1 MRYIGFVGM
10 TLLMMAFLVGV
21 FVCAGVG
28 IYRWFEPLWRRM
40 GGRAFAIGY
49 GVLVVLVLGVFVA
62 GRTPGNPI
70 PAVIHK
76 IDHYAMGFL
85 VYGVLFVDVVSAVLF
100 LLGKLNLC
108 PNTVSIVSGRVAV
121 VLFLVVCTYGCLHAW
136 DLQTKRYEVQ
146 LVQSG
151 EATEEF
157 KIVLITDLHLGYVMD
172 AKRLE
177 EIVARVN
184 EESPDLVCV
193 AGDIFDG
200 DYTAVQEPEEI
211 RNLFNSIEA
220 TYGVYACL
228 GNHDAGGTYNQMID
242 FLAGTQIHLL
252 RDEATVI
259 AEKLVLVGRR
269 DSSPIGGH
277 GDERSAVDALIDG
290 AELPVVV
297 MDHQPGNIGEYDEK
311 TDLILCGHTHQG
323 QIVPFN
329 LITGALFDVDYGYYR
344 ASENS
349 PQVIVTSGAGTWGPP
364 QRIGTDCEVVSISL
378 MLP

>member
-1 MRYIGFVGM
+1 
-10 TLLMMAFLVGV
+10 MAALLVGV
-21 FVCAGVG
+21 FVCAGFG
-28 IYRWFEPLWRRM
+28 IYRWFEPLWRRF

-49 GVLVVLVLGVFVA
+49 GVLVVLILGVFVA

-70 PAVIHK
+70 PTVIHK
-76 IDHYAMGFL
+76 IDHYAVGFL
-85 VYGVLFVDVVSAVLF
+85 VYGVLVVNVVAVVLF

-108 PNTVSIVSGRVAV
+108 SDAVSVIIGRVAV
-121 VLFLVVCTYGCLHAW
+121 VLFLVVCTYGCIHALN
-136 DLQTKRYEVQ
+136 LQTKRYEVQ
-146 LVQSG
+146 LVKSG

-157 KIVLITDLHLGYVMD
+157 KIVLISDLHLGYVMD
-172 AKRLE
+172 VERLE
-177 EIVARVN
+177 EIVAKVN
-184 EESPDLVCV
+184 AESPDLVCI

-200 DYTAVQEPEEI
+200 DFTAVQEPEEI
-211 RNLFNSIEA
+211 RRLFDSIEA

-228 GNHDAGGTYNQMID
+228 GNHDAGDSYEQMIE

-252 RDEATVI
+252 QDEAAVI

-277 GDERSAVDALIDG
+277 GEERSAVDAVIDA

-329 LITGALFDVDYGYYR
+329 LITNALFDVDYGYYR
-344 ASENS
+344 ASETS